1 MILLGVMPP
10 APVSMEKLVSLCKR
24 RGFVFP
30 SSEIYG
36 GFNGVWDYGPL
47 GAELRNNI
55 KAAWWR
61 DFVHKREDVVGLDS
75 GILASPRVWEA
86 SGHLANF
93 TDPMVECKNCKGRFR
108 ADQIDLNRN
117 CSVCGKKDWSE
128 IRQFNTMFKT
138 FVGPVEDTASV
149 AYLRPETCQS
159 IFVNFRLVQQS
170 MRKKLPFGIAQI
182 GKAFRNE
189 ITTGNFI
196 FRLRELEQMEFEY
209 FVHPGDDERSFQ
221 EWLDH
226 DLAWLET
233 YGARRDMLELYEH
246 PDEDRA
252 FYSTRTVDIM
262 YRYPFG
268 TGELWG
274 HANRTNYDLTQHA
287 KASGEELDYFD
298 EETKEH
304 VVPYVIEPSVGVD
317 RLMLVFLLE
326 AYEEQP
332 DKEGIRTVLHF
343 HPRLAPVKVAVLP
356 LVKKDEGLVKKSREI
371 YAELRGEL
379 TVQYDETST
388 VGRRYRRQDE
398 IGTPWCVTVDGQT
411 LEDGTV
417 TVRDRDS
424 MEQVRF
430 PSDGLLDEFQRRL
443 RQPWSRPN

>member
-61 DFVHKREDVVGLDS
+61 DFVHKRDDVVGLDS

-86 SGHLANF
+86 SGHLKNF

-108 ADQIDLNRN
+108 ADHIDLEKN
-117 CSVCGKKDWSE
+117 CSVCGKKDWSDV
-128 IRQFNTMFKT
+128 RMFNTMFKT
-138 FVGPVEDTASV
+138 FVGPVEDDASV
-149 AYLRPETCQS
+149 AYLRPETCQA
-159 IFVNFRLVQQS
+159 IFTNFKLVLGAT
-170 MRKKLPFGIAQI
+170 RKKLPFGIAQI

-196 FRLRELEQMEFEY
+196 FRLRELEQMELEY
-209 FVHPGDDERSFQ
+209 FVRPGDDERAFE
-221 EWLDH
+221 EWLQH
-226 DLAWLET
+226 DLDWLVS
-233 YGARRDMLELYEH
+233 YGVRREMLELYEH
-246 PDEDRA
+246 AKEKLSH
-252 FYSTRTVDIM
+252 YSKRTVDIE
-262 YRYPFG
+262 YKFPFG
-268 TGELWG
+268 QSELWG
-274 HANRTNYDLTQHA
+274 LANRTDYDLTQHS
-287 KASGEELDYFD
+287 KASGEELEYFD

-304 VVPYVIEPSVGVD
+304 VTPYVIEPSLGVD
-317 RLMLVFLLE
+317 RTMLVILLE
-326 AYEEQP
+326 AYDEQP

-371 YAELRGEL
+371 FDTLRGEV

-424 MEQVRF
+424 MEQVRL
-430 PSDGLLDEFQRRL
+430 PADGLLEEFQRRL
-443 RQPWSRPN
+443 RQPWTRPN

>member
-47 GAELRNNI
+47 GVELRNNI

-61 DFVHKREDVVGLDS
+61 DFVHQRDDVVGLDS

-86 SGHLANF
+86 SGHLKNF

-108 ADQIDLNRN
+108 ADHIDLEKN
-117 CSVCGKKDWSE
+117 CSVCGKKDWSDV
-128 IRQFNTMFKT
+128 RMFNTMFKT
-138 FVGPVEDTASV
+138 FVGPVEDDASV
-149 AYLRPETCQS
+149 AYLRPETCQA
-159 IFVNFRLVQQS
+159 IFTNFKLVQGAT
-170 MRKKLPFGIAQI
+170 RKKLPFGIAQI

-196 FRLRELEQMEFEY
+196 FRLRELEQMELEY
-209 FVHPGDDERSFQ
+209 FVRPGDDERAFE
-221 EWLDH
+221 EWLQH
-226 DLAWLET
+226 DIQWLVS
-233 YGARRDMLELYEH
+233 YGVRRDMLELYEH
-246 PDEDRA
+246 AKEKLSH
-252 FYSTRTVDIM
+252 YSKRTVDIE
-262 YRYPFG
+262 YKFPFG
-268 TGELWG
+268 QSELWG
-274 HANRTNYDLTQHA
+274 LANRTDYDLTQHS
-287 KASGEELDYFD
+287 KASGEELEYFD

-304 VVPYVIEPSVGVD
+304 VVPYVIEPSLGVD
-317 RLMLVFLLE
+317 RTMLVLLLE
-326 AYEEQP
+326 AYDEQP

-371 YAELRGEL
+371 FKTLRGEL

-424 MEQVRF
+424 MEQVRL

-443 RQPWSRPN
+443 RQPWSRPS